1 MKMKTSLLTIAAAM
15 IIAATAEARIGW
27 NLEQCRA
34 NYGHEVKVEK
44 AWCGGTAY
52 GFINRGLYIYAIF
65 SPDGKLGDV
74 TYFDNT
80 APIPLSVEMRKHI
93 WNANVD
99 KSIAW
104 DDKYQ
109 YLNEH
114 GNMGWDGKVGHKSL
128 GAEHFEHWTMGETFG
143 THVLIENANKNGWQI
158 RSIRQ
163 FQIEQSALKTY
174 PLTK

>member
-15 IIAATAEARIGW
+15 ILAATAQARIGW

-52 GFINRGLYIYAIF
+52 GFINQGLYIYAIF

-80 APIPLSVEMRKHI
+80 APIPLSVEMRKHV
-93 WNANVD
+93 WNENVD

-128 GAEHFEHWTMGETFG
+128 GAEHFEHWTMREAFG

-158 RSIRQ
+158 RAVKQ
-163 FQIEQSALKTY
+163 FQIEQGALKTY
-174 PLTK
+174 PSTK